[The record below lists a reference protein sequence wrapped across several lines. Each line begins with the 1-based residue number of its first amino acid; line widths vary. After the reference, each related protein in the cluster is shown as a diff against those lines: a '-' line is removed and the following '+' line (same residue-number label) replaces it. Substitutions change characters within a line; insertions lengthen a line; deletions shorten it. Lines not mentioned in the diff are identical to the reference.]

1 MFRIPYTDFSYR
13 NAQVKNQL
21 MNNFEKVLDSGIYVL
36 GSEVSRFEDLFS
48 KYVGTKFAVG
58 LSNGTCSLHLSLRTL
73 GLQPGDE
80 IITPTNS
87 FVASTSSIV
96 IAGFVPVLVDADDDM
111 NIDVNKIEEAISPKT
126 RAIMV
131 VHLTGR
137 PARMDPIMEIAA
149 KYSLIVVEDSA
160 QSIGARYKN
169 RKIGTF
175 GTFASFSL
183 HPLKN
188 LHGYG
193 DSGVITTDSSEIN
206 ERLRIVRNHGL
217 VDRESCADF
226 SYNCRIDEL
235 QASLINV
242 NISKLDEWTAERRQI
257 ASVYNEKLREYVV
270 TPEESIDE
278 FHVYQ
283 TYVIRA
289 LERDKLLAHLRNIG
303 IEATVHYKTL
313 IHKQEAIKKVKSR
326 IMDVSN
332 SEKLSQQIMSLP
344 LYPGLSEEKV
354 NDVTDSIIDYLGK
367 NEIPRPL

>member
-1 MFRIPYTDFSYR
+1 M
-13 NAQVKNQL
+13 
-21 MNNFEKVLDSGIYVL
+21 
-36 GSEVSRFEDLFS
+36 
-48 KYVGTKFAVG
+48 
-58 LSNGTCSLHLSLRTL
+58 
-73 GLQPGDE
+73 
-80 IITPTNS
+80 
-87 FVASTSSIV
+87 
-96 IAGFVPVLVDADDDM
+96 
-111 NIDVNKIEEAISPKT
+111 
-126 RAIMV
+126 
-131 VHLTGR
+131 
-137 PARMDPIMEIAA
+137 
-149 KYSLIVVEDSA
+149 
-160 QSIGARYKN
+160 
-169 RKIGTF
+169 
-175 GTFASFSL
+175 
-183 HPLKN
+183 
-188 LHGYG
+188 
-193 DSGVITTDSSEIN
+193 
-206 ERLRIVRNHGL
+206 
-217 VDRESCADF
+217 
-226 SYNCRIDEL
+226 
-235 QASLINV
+235 